1 MNIKVKKR
9 NFLKKKKVKE
19 LKKELGEYSD
29 ILADSKNV
37 EILEAEPYSFIL
49 VDGEPYIII
58 IDDKPFPTLKAAL
71 ANEINGKTVVV
82 DMGAIRFVSNGADIM
97 SPGIVEADSDIE
109 EGDIVLIVDETH
121 KKPLAI
127 GVSLITGDEMVE
139 NDSGKAIETKHY
151 VGDSIWNFE
160 VWKVDKM
167 AQLRYEAGRI
177 NNPNVHKVGI
187 IALGSHLENHGPA
200 LPIDTDAKIGS
211 YIALQSALESGAK
224 FLGVVFP
231 AHELDEIDHGIH
243 VSLEELKKNLIET
256 LKSAKKYLDIEKV
269 VIVNSHGGNTPI
281 MAELADVEDETDIT
295 IIFNNKVI
303 STEGPHGGSGEL
315 SMGKVLGILNEDEVD
330 NQTDLEKYEEVGL
343 HGFNKARENDPGI
356 EEGAR
361 DVEENGVYVD
371 EVYGKQLFELAINS
385 VILDVQKLLDF

>member
-1 MNIKVKKR
+1 
-9 NFLKKKKVKE
+9 
-19 LKKELGEYSD
+19 
-29 ILADSKNV
+29 
-37 EILEAEPYSFIL
+37 
-49 VDGEPYIII
+49 
-58 IDDKPFPTLKAAL
+58 
-71 ANEINGKTVVV
+71 
-82 DMGAIRFVSNGADIM
+82 
-97 SPGIVEADSDIE
+97 
-109 EGDIVLIVDETH
+109 
-121 KKPLAI
+121 
-127 GVSLITGDEMVE
+127 
-139 NDSGKAIETKHY
+139 
-151 VGDSIWNFE
+151 
-160 VWKVDKM
+160 M

-330 NQTDLEKYEEVGL
+330 NQTDLEILWPRQMNSSYWIRGPL
-343 HGFNKARENDPGI
+343 FPSIRRSRTQDPYKRLPQFCRG
-356 EEGAR
+356 R
-361 DVEENGVYVD
+361 LSWSQD
-371 EVYGKQLFELAINS
+371 LP
-385 VILDVQKLLDF
+385 